1 MNKIKVFIK
10 YPHRA
15 PYSARIANKLESLQ
29 KIVGGYIETVTLD
42 KGMVIICNEEG
53 RLNGLQ
59 RNCKVCGIEFV
70 GPIIF
75 AGVTGEEFGSV
86 PVDLNAFRKLLP
98 DLWPAAGKKG
108 EDRISLKK
116 TAQLMAEMFCAKPCQ
131 LSSLH
136 KGIARRL
143 PLRCS
148 FTPELC
154 DHRTVAECWER
165 LLGYPTMADE
175 MKGDKV

>member
-10 YPHRA
+10 YPRSA

-29 KIVGGYIETVTLD
+29 KIVGGHIETVTLD
-42 KGMVIICNEEG
+42 KDMVIICNEEG

-75 AGVTGEEFGSV
+75 AGVAGEEIASV

-116 TAQLMAEMFCAKPCQ
+116 TAQLMAEMFGAKPCQ
-131 LSSLH
+131 LANVH
-136 KGIARRL
+136 KGISRRL
-143 PLRCS
+143 PLRCN
-148 FTPELC
+148 FTPDMC
-154 DHRTVAECWER
+154 DHRSTAECWEH
-165 LLGYPTMADE
+165 LLKYPVKADQKE
-175 MKGDKV
+175 EG